1 MAVITPYVRGDD
13 TNIILGFF
21 TIVAV
26 LPLTL
31 RFYNCYLAYLA
42 LGPGG
47 TPATVPGF
55 VKVSLLGLFAIQNP
69 YKSTSLHHTGGHLKH
84 LPQRQGRRPQVK
96 GIAPHRQVTQ
106 KAEKH
111 IFERLSSNII
121 RMASDS
127 RDELRV
133 GTSCIEQHG
142 IGLFTTMPGRYS
154 RHRCRTEV
162 CHAHPSDGSMHMT
175 LHPADAKVV
184 LEAGWGEKH
193 PLSRGGY
200 FERFVPEGFVMVYSP
215 RDEADV
221 DIAIRI
227 IEAAAWYVSGECY
240 NNTQSG

>member
-1 MAVITPYVRGDD
+1 MAATTPYVRGDD
-13 TNIILGFF
+13 ASIVLAFF
-21 TIVAV
+21 TVVAI

-47 TPATVPGF
+47 TPPTVPGF
-55 VKVSLLGLFAIQNP
+55 MKVSVLGLFAIQNP
-69 YKSTSLHHTGGHLKH
+69 YDSSRLNRAGGHLKH
-84 LPQRQGRRPQVK
+84 LPQRRGRRPQVK

-106 KAEKH
+106 QAEKH
-111 IFERLSSNII
+111 IFEKLSSNII
-121 RMASDS
+121 RMASDNPE
-127 RDELRV
+127 ELQV

-142 IGLFTTMPGRYS
+142 IGLFTTMPGGVS
-154 RHRCRTEV
+154 RHRCRTEI

-221 DIAIRI
+221 EITIRI

-240 NNTQSG
+240 KRKRT